1 MCAAKVDVF
10 LDAWVDMH
18 DKTNGLALKMVNGG
32 CTQEEAMGELD
43 KIIETVHVPALKF
56 LENQLT

>member
-18 DKTNGLALKMVNGG
+18 DKTNGIALKMSHGG
-32 CTQEEAMGELD
+32 CTQEEAMVELD
-43 KIIETVHVPALKF
+43 GII
-56 LENQLT
+56 